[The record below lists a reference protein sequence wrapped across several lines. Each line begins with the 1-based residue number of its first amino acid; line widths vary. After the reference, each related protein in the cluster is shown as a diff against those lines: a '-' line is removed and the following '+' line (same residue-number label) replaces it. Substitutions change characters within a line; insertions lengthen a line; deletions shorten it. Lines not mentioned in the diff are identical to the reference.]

1 MRRAHLGS
9 ARCIC
14 SNALKAVDALYPT
27 GSFERKTPFGGKI
40 QMESQVAKKSSEA
53 AGWFLGAG
61 GARWR
66 VSSRFPAILV
76 MVSVY
81 PPCRPPPPHARDS
94 DTDEARAGAGRNR
107 CAL

>member
-1 MRRAHLGS
+1 
-9 ARCIC
+9 
-14 SNALKAVDALYPT
+14 
-27 GSFERKTPFGGKI
+27 
-40 QMESQVAKKSSEA
+40 MESQVAKKSSEA

-66 VSSRFPAILV
+66 VSSRFPAISG

-81 PPCRPPPPHARDS
+81 PPYRPPASTRARQRP
-94 DTDEARAGAGRNR
+94 DEARAGAGRNR